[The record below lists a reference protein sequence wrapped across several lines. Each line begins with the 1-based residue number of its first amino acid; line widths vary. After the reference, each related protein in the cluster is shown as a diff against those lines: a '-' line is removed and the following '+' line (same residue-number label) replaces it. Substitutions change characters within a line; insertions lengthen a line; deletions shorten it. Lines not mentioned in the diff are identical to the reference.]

1 MAEIGDE
8 IGAYDTLVLSHP
20 ADKRAV
26 WEARSAF
33 LTVIEAE
40 TDLIDEMDVVVPVD
54 KIPTFLEYAHEIG
67 DKYEVRIRSF
77 GHAGDGN
84 AGSLDG
90 QDLVDAGIL
99 ELTVKFCADGVQQ
112 AHIQLVV
119 QKAVHL

>member
-67 DKYEVRIRSF
+67 DKYEF
-77 GHAGDGN
+77 AFAHLAM
-84 AGSLDG
+84 
-90 QDLVDAGIL
+90 
-99 ELTVKFCADGVQQ
+99 Q
-112 AHIQLVV
+112 AMAICIFT
-119 QKAVHL
+119 AVLMTWMKQFSWSAAQRL